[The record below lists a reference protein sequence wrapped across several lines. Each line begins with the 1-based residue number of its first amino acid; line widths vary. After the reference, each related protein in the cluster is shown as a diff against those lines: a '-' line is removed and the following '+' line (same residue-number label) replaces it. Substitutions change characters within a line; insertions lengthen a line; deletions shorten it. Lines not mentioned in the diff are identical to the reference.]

1 MDDLVLD
8 AEGSDLEPT
17 ADISELGPCTKS
29 LTITIPAAAVDDRL
43 ETSFSTLSAEAA
55 LPGFRKGHVPRHII
69 EKRFGSS
76 MREEARGQ
84 LMSDAYAKV
93 IESNEFSVIGDPEF
107 KVDESS
113 KEVQSGKD
121 LVFTVEIEVIPDIE
135 LPDLEGVPVI
145 KPEMEITETH
155 IDDEITGTRYRLGKP
170 ESIKGPFQHL
180 DRMIGPAQVRLND
193 SEDIFFEHAEVVAVV
208 PAEDD
213 EGRGQFLGLIV
224 EGLDKILLGKK
235 VGDSIDFETDGPE
248 SHEREELR
256 GAKVRIH
263 FDIRNGERV
272 SPLEIQ
278 ELVESFGI
286 DNEAGLREQMR
297 ISLERKR
304 DGEQRLAE
312 REQVH
317 EWLLENVPF
326 EAPPRLTESQ
336 VTRVIESQ
344 RMELATQGLE
354 NDEIESRLA
363 EMRSMSEAATQK
375 QLRTLFHP
383 WPPLQSLPT

>member
-8 AEGSDLEPT
+8 AEGSNLEPT

-29 LTITIPAAAVDDRL
+29 LTITIPAVAVDDRL

-121 LVFTVEIEVIPDIE
+121 LIFTVEIEVIPDIE

-145 KPEMEITETH
+145 KPEMEITEAH
-155 IDDEITGTRYRLGKP
+155 VDDEITRTRYRLGTP

-180 DRMIGPAQVRLND
+180 DRMIGQAQVRLND
-193 SEDIFFEHAEVVAVV
+193 S
-208 PAEDD
+208 DD
-213 EGRGQFLGLIV
+213 VFLICIA
-224 EGLDKILLGKK
+224 DLL
-235 VGDSIDFETDGPE
+235 
-248 SHEREELR
+248 
-256 GAKVRIH
+256 
-263 FDIRNGERV
+263 
-272 SPLEIQ
+272 
-278 ELVESFGI
+278 
-286 DNEAGLREQMR
+286 
-297 ISLERKR
+297 
-304 DGEQRLAE
+304 
-312 REQVH
+312 
-317 EWLLENVPF
+317 
-326 EAPPRLTESQ
+326 
-336 VTRVIESQ
+336 
-344 RMELATQGLE
+344 
-354 NDEIESRLA
+354 
-363 EMRSMSEAATQK
+363 
-375 QLRTLFHP
+375 
-383 WPPLQSLPT
+383 